1 MGTGGSLRCV
11 SCSTT
16 DTPLWRAGPTGA
28 KTLCNACGVKWKKGK
43 LSFVLDGV
51 THGVSALAGVGV
63 HGGDSAGYRRRLASG
78 GNGVARKPRSG
89 SVGRV
94 GVGSSP
100 AWHDDLEVESGR
112 GSLAAPPAVGT
123 AVSPAT
129 PTLSTVA
136 MRYSSSL
143 PAMSVHAVAT
153 AGVCKRWHRPRKR
166 NTGHATA
173 GVAARPLRRSAS
185 TASLAASRSRARRHR
200 ERSHIHSLHHMVK
213 SSPASMASSSDASVD
228 SENDP
233 LGFAAMAT
241 DMEVDD
247 DDAAAAAALDALG
260 YTGLPSLGVSGTMRA
275 RQAASDDLEVRYA
288 SRIFG
293 RSAEPSELSSS
304 CSTTAAWIAAAA
316 ATAAPSTTEQRSE
329 NSDAGGR
336 GEAAAP
342 NGTLCCEDNSAGLP
356 REERMVGAAEHAF
369 MAAATAAA
377 GHDVSMRERQ
387 GAPGDAATGTSRL
400 LPTAATSSSSSL
412 LLASPPRPRL
422 PPSPPRKSS
431 GGDAREGP
439 GWLRS
444 PPRNGP
450 GGHRWAAAP
459 PAATSAGGTSQWD
472 GETLSDHELDA
483 ALQLLASLPPISS
496 AHHHGDDDDDDND
509 GGDDHG
515 DDQPDGHV
523 SDGISHDRDTDRP
536 GGATQLA
543 LRLRQ
548 PHSRLAALY
557 ATCVYRLSKLLEV
570 LPTEA
575 RNGTAAAEDSY
586 VRAFLADQAS
596 SSMCC
601 AGSTAFLGRI
611 DMQRAHALAL
621 RGYYYDAQAY
631 RRAVT
636 AFRNVY
642 SANELNGFRSEDF
655 FRVLAHDACMATAGG
670 FPPPP
675 PPQQQQQPLQPNGR
689 AAMTAA
695 AAAAAPVT
703 ETLSVAVVQAATQ
716 ATLRQPSSGAQD
728 ASTVRSTA

>member
-1 MGTGGSLRCV
+1 
-11 SCSTT
+11 
-16 DTPLWRAGPTGA
+16 
-28 KTLCNACGVKWKKGK
+28 
-43 LSFVLDGV
+43 
-51 THGVSALAGVGV
+51 
-63 HGGDSAGYRRRLASG
+63 
-78 GNGVARKPRSG
+78 
-89 SVGRV
+89 
-94 GVGSSP
+94 
-100 AWHDDLEVESGR
+100 
-112 GSLAAPPAVGT
+112 
-123 AVSPAT
+123 
-129 PTLSTVA
+129 

-153 AGVCKRWHRPRKR
+153 AGVCKRWHRARKR
-166 NTGHATA
+166 DTGHATA

-200 ERSHIHSLHHMVK
+200 ERNHIHALRHMVK
-213 SSPASMASSSDASVD
+213 SSPASMASSSDDSVD

-260 YTGLPSLGVSGTMRA
+260 YTGLPSLGVSGTMRT

-316 ATAAPSTTEQRSE
+316 ATAAPSATGQRSE

-369 MAAATAAA
+369 TAAAAA
-377 GHDVSMRERQ
+377 GHGVSMRERR

-400 LPTAATSSSSSL
+400 LPTAATSSTSSL
-412 LLASPPRPRL
+412 LLASPPR
-422 PPSPPRKSS
+422 KSS
-431 GGDAREGP
+431 GGDTREGPGPGP

-444 PPRNGP
+444 PPRNGSS
-450 GGHRWAAAP
+450 GHRWAAAP
-459 PAATSAGGTSQWD
+459 SAATSAGGASQWD

-496 AHHHGDDDDDDND
+496 AHHHHHEDDGDDDD
-509 GGDDHG
+509 G
-515 DDQPDGHV
+515 DDQPDGHA
-523 SDGISHDRDTDRP
+523 SDGVSHDRDTDRP

-557 ATCVYRLSKLLEV
+557 ATCVYRLSKLLDV

-675 PPQQQQQPLQPNGR
+675 PPPPPPPQQQQQQQPNGR

-695 AAAAAPVT
+695 AAAAPAT
-703 ETLSVAVVQAATQ
+703 DTLSVAVVQAATQ

-728 ASTVRSTA
+728 ASIVRSTA